1 MDKYNKLFKLTRA
14 LTYLFI
20 LSVLILIFT
29 GFIIGEGEIVQYSVG
44 FFVISFISCLV
55 IGGISLIIK
64 IIYLNSMDRKR
75 RLINALKDF
84 LCSFIVLF
92 ILEFILK
99 SSSINLGSIFSISF
113 GSAVG
118 INFGDLIFFNHK
130 I

>member
-20 LSVLILIFT
+20 LSVLVLIFN
-29 GFIIGEGEIVQYSVG
+29 GFIIGEGEIVQYSIS

-113 GSAVG
+113 GSSVG
-118 INFGDLIFFNHK
+118 VNFGDLIFFKRK

>member
-14 LTYLFI
+14 LIYLFI
-20 LSVLILIFT
+20 LSVLVLIFN
-29 GFIIGEGEIVQYSVG
+29 GFIIGEGEIVQYSIS

-113 GSAVG
+113 GSSVG
-118 INFGDLIFFNHK
+118 VNFGDLIFFKRK